1 MRVSVTWESSVE
13 KKGGTERN
21 REKFEIVLLQGN
33 LTFT

>member
-1 MRVSVTWESSVE
+1 MSVRWESSVE

-21 REKFEIVLLQGN
+21 REKAEIESIVARK